1 MWVASRHQLLKIKAE
16 NLNFP
21 LKGEQIKL
29 SDSVLNLGVHF
40 DSDMKFKTHIN
51 KLYSKVHFTLSKINK
66 VRSLLT
72 HDSRHL
78 LVNSLAFS
86 KLNHAREVW
95 GCLSREQNGLL
106 TKLIN
111 FGAKVVYLRN
121 KYAHASDLIVELGWL
136 SPDKLSLY
144 FLGLCAYKNL
154 YQLNNPNVANAYE
167 FIFRETRVTRHSN
180 LPYVP
185 ASGTSYGDKRLIVRA
200 THLVPRYT

>member
-1 MWVASRHQLLKIKAE
+1 M
-16 NLNFP
+16 
-21 LKGEQIKL
+21 
-29 SDSVLNLGVHF
+29 
-40 DSDMKFKTHIN
+40 
-51 KLYSKVHFTLSKINK
+51 HFTLGKINK

-154 YQLNNPNVANAYE
+154 YQLNNPNLANAYE

-200 THLVPRYT
+200 THLVNKLPTNVIQSPSLAKFKSSLIKYLKDSGGTPM